1 MKNWIKEN
9 LVLAIGLTPPL
20 LLIVLFFLAS
30 VLPKSMGTP
39 PQYEMLFS
47 TMKYEYQQTPDY
59 LFDFKVKD
67 KKLMVSAKKVDDKL
81 NNGSAN
87 KLMVYD
93 GKTETVR
100 EISIDNT
107 KAGTAASSGLIVL
120 DETKDLM
127 LDSNAVSPDGY
138 TLDGAN
144 YGDGGLVGG
153 LFGGGYRNN
162 GYRVKKGAV
171 AYKMPNMQPDY
182 YYSNV
187 QFLGW
192 IVKP

>member
-1 MKNWIKEN
+1 
-9 LVLAIGLTPPL
+9 
-20 LLIVLFFLAS
+20 
-30 VLPKSMGTP
+30 
-39 PQYEMLFS
+39 
-47 TMKYEYQQTPDY
+47 
-59 LFDFKVKD
+59 
-67 KKLMVSAKKVDDKL
+67 MVSAKKMDDKN
-81 NNGSAN
+81 NNGSAT
-87 KLMVYD
+87 KLMAYD

-100 EISIDNT
+100 EIAIDNAKT
-107 KAGTAASSGLIVL
+107 VAAASSGEIVL
-120 DETKDLM
+120 VETKDLVI
-127 LDSNAVSPDGY
+127 DTNAVSPDGY

-144 YGDGGLVGG
+144 YGDGG

-192 IVKP
+192 IVKK